1 MRFSETMLGAT
12 LFILGIAVTAYAWTL
27 PAVPGQQYGAA
38 AFPVLIGVGF
48 VCCALVLLVQGYR
61 AAGSTPLISL
71 TEWTRQPGA
80 LVAVGVTI
88 LCIVA
93 YMLLARRVGF
103 VPVSVVIL
111 IVMFRMLSV
120 SWGKAIFFAVV
131 ATLVTDYVFRSL
143 LLVPLPFGM
152 MPRLPW

>member
-1 MRFSETMLGAT
+1 MRFSDTMLGAM
-12 LFILGIAVTAYAWTL
+12 LLILGIAVTLYARTL

-38 AFPVLIGVGF
+38 AFPMLIGLAF
-48 VCCALVLLVQGYR
+48 VCCALILIVQGLR
-61 AAGSTPLISL
+61 VRSVPLVSF

-80 LVAVGVTI
+80 LMAVGVTI
-88 LCIVA
+88 LCIIA

-103 VPVSVVIL
+103 IPVSAAILVVL
-111 IVMFRMLSV
+111 FRLLSV
-120 SWGKAIFFAVV
+120 SWGKTIFFAVV

>member
-1 MRFSETMLGAT
+1 MRFSATMLGAM
-12 LFILGIAVTAYAWTL
+12 LLILGIVVTAYARTL

-38 AFPVLIGVGF
+38 AFPMLIGLAF
-48 VCCALVLLVQGYR
+48 VCCALILLVQGLR
-61 AAGSTPLISL
+61 TRSVPLVSF

-80 LVAVGVTI
+80 LMAIGVTI

-93 YMLLARRVGF
+93 YMLLARPVGF
-103 VPVSVVIL
+103 LPVSAAIL
-111 IVMFRMLSV
+111 IVLFRQLSV
-120 SWGKAIFFAVV
+120 SWGKTIFFAVV
-131 ATLVTDYVFRSL
+131 ATLVTDHVFRSL

>member
-1 MRFSETMLGAT
+1 MRFSDTMLGAM
-12 LFILGIAVTAYAWTL
+12 LLILGIAVTAYARTL

-38 AFPVLIGVGF
+38 AFPTLIGVGF
-48 VCCALVLLVQGYR
+48 VCCALILLVQGLKAR
-61 AAGSTPLISL
+61 SVPLVSF

-103 VPVSVVIL
+103 IPVSVAIL
-111 IVMFRMLSV
+111 VVLFRLLSV
-120 SWGKAIFFAVV
+120 SWGKTIFFAVA

-152 MPRLPW
+152 MPRMPW

>member
-1 MRFSETMLGAT
+1 MRFSETMLGAV
-12 LFILGIAVTAYAWTL
+12 LLVLGIAVAAYARTL

-38 AFPVLIGVGF
+38 AFPTLIGLGF
-48 VCCALVLLVQGYR
+48 VGCALILLVQGYR
-61 AAGSTPLISL
+61 MRPTPPISL

-93 YMLLARRVGF
+93 YMFLARRVGF
-103 VPVSVVIL
+103 VPVSIAIL
-111 IVMFRMLSV
+111 IVLFRMLSV
-120 SWGKAIFFAVV
+120 SWGKVIFFAIV
-131 ATLVTDYVFRSL
+131 ATLVTDYVFRTL

>member
-1 MRFSETMLGAT
+1 MRFSDIMIGAML
-12 LFILGIAVTAYAWTL
+12 LILGIAVTAYARTL

-38 AFPVLIGVGF
+38 AFPTLIGVGF
-48 VCCALVLLVQGYR
+48 VYCALILLVQGLKAR
-61 AAGSTPLISL
+61 SVPLVSF

-103 VPVSVVIL
+103 IPVSVAIL
-111 IVMFRMLSV
+111 VVLFRLLSV
-120 SWGKAIFFAVV
+120 SWGKTIFFAVA

-152 MPRLPW
+152 MPRMPW

>member
-1 MRFSETMLGAT
+1 MRFSDTMLGT
-12 LFILGIAVTAYAWTL
+12 VLLFLGAAIAIYARTL

-38 AFPVLIGVGF
+38 AFPTLIGLAMVGCAFILF
-48 VCCALVLLVQGYR
+48 VKGWQ
-61 AAGSTPLISL
+61 AGSVPLVAR

-80 LVAVGVTI
+80 LLGVAVTI

-93 YMLLARRVGF
+93 YIFLARPIGF
-103 VPVSVVIL
+103 VPISVAIL
-111 IVMFRMLSV
+111 IVLFRLLSV
-120 SWGKAIFFAVV
+120 SWAKTVFFAVV

-143 LLVPLPFGM
+143 LLVPLPFGI

>member
-1 MRFSETMLGAT
+1 MRFSDTMLGAV
-12 LFILGIAVTAYAWTL
+12 LLVLGAAIATYARTL

-38 AFPVLIGVGF
+38 AFPTLIGLAMVG
-48 VCCALVLLVQGYR
+48 CALILFVKGWQ
-61 AAGSTPLISL
+61 AGSVPMIAR

-80 LVAVGVTI
+80 LVAVAVTI

-93 YMLLARRVGF
+93 YIFLARSIGF
-103 VPVSVVIL
+103 VPMSVAIL
-111 IVMFRMLSV
+111 IVLFRLLSV
-120 SWGKAIFFAVV
+120 SWGKTALFAVA

-143 LLVPLPFGM
+143 LLVPLPFGV

>member
-1 MRFSETMLGAT
+1 MRFSDTMLGMA
-12 LFILGIAVTAYAWTL
+12 LLLLGAAIAIYARTL

-38 AFPVLIGVGF
+38 AFPTLIGLAMI
-48 VCCALVLLVQGYR
+48 CCALVLFGKGWQQGRVALVTR
-61 AAGSTPLISL
+61 

-80 LVAVGVTI
+80 LLAVLVTI
-88 LCIVA
+88 LCVIA
-93 YMLLARRVGF
+93 YIFLARRIGF
-103 VPVSVVIL
+103 VPISFAIL
-111 IVMFRMLSV
+111 LVLFRMLSV
-120 SWGKAIFFAVV
+120 SWGKAVLFAIA

>member
-1 MRFSETMLGAT
+1 MRFSDTMLGT
-12 LFILGIAVTAYAWTL
+12 VLLFLGAAIAVYARTL

-38 AFPVLIGVGF
+38 AFPTLIGVAMMG
-48 VCCALVLLVQGYR
+48 CALILFVSGWQAGRVPLVTR
-61 AAGSTPLISL
+61 

-80 LVAVGVTI
+80 LLAVCVTI
-88 LCIVA
+88 LCVVA
-93 YMLLARRVGF
+93 YIFLARRIGLL
-103 VPVSVVIL
+103 PVSIVIL
-111 IVMFRMLSV
+111 LVLFRMLSV
-120 SWGKAIFFAVV
+120 SWGKAVFFAVA

>member
-1 MRFSETMLGAT
+1 MRFSETMLGAV
-12 LFILGIAVTAYAWTL
+12 LLILGIAVATYARTL

-38 AFPVLIGVGF
+38 AFPTLIGIGF
-48 VCCALVLLVQGYR
+48 VCCALVLFVQGYR
-61 AAGSTPLISL
+61 SRPTPLISL

-80 LVAVGVTI
+80 FVAVTITI
-88 LCIVA
+88 LCIIA
-93 YMLLARRVGF
+93 YVLLARRVGF
-103 VPVSVVIL
+103 VPVSICIL
-111 IVMFRMLSV
+111 LVLFRMLSV
-120 SWGKAIFFAVV
+120 SWGKAIFFAIV